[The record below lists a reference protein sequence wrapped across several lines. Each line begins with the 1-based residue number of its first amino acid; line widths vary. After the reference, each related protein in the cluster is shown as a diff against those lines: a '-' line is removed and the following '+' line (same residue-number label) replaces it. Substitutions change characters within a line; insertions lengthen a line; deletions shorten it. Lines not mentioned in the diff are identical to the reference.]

1 MNTEAVTPNAAAG
14 AARTARP
21 EDVAA
26 QVNRLLDEETR
37 AGDDETVVRL
47 LGDAHQALLEALGS
61 VDGS

>member
-1 MNTEAVTPNAAAG
+1 MNTEAVTPNDAAG
-14 AARTARP
+14 APRTARP

-26 QVNRLLDEETR
+26 QITRLLDDEAG

-47 LGDAHQALLEALGS
+47 LGDAHQALLDALGS